1 VLPTLLI
8 AEGVLALVGAF
19 IGLSIGY
26 ISLTGYRETG
36 SPALLRLA
44 SAFTLLFLGFICE
57 ALAIFGYVGILP
69 ILALA
74 TAFFTIAS
82 NFLET
87 LGFFFLAF
95 SYILNVRATQKTSII
110 PLILPLSLPIVQ
122 ISAALKS
129 ISFYLLI
136 YASIETAIAYA
147 KTRRVETLV
156 LSLGLIFLAVSE
168 LLRWISYIEL
178 SWPFWYST
186 SLVLKLIGLSTLLA
200 PIVKFASLKGGVLK
214 NGV

>member
-1 VLPTLLI
+1 LSTLLV
-8 AEGVLALVGAF
+8 AEGVLALIGAF

-26 ISLTGYRETG
+26 ISLTGYREIG

-44 SAFTLLFLGFICE
+44 AAFILLFLGFTFE
-57 ALAIFGYVGILP
+57 ALAIFGYVGVLP

-74 TAFFTIAS
+74 TASFIIAS
-82 NFLET
+82 SFLET

-95 SYILNVRATQKTSII
+95 SYILNVRATQRALAV
-110 PLILPLSLPIVQ
+110 PLILPLSLTVVQ

-136 YASIETAIAYA
+136 YASVETAIAYM
-147 KTRRVETLV
+147 KTRRAETLV
-156 LSLGLIFLAVSE
+156 LSLGLIFLALSE
-168 LLRWISYIEL
+168 LLRWISYVEL

-186 SLVLKLIGLSTLLA
+186 SLILKLIGISTLVA
-200 PIVKFASLKGGVLK
+200 PIVKFASLKGGVLR

>member
-1 VLPTLLI
+1 MSTLLV
-8 AEGVLALVGAF
+8 AEGVLALLGAF

-26 ISLTGYRETG
+26 IALTGYRETG

-44 SAFTLLFLGFICE
+44 SAFILLFLGFTLE
-57 ALAIFGYVGILP
+57 ALAVFGYVGVLP

-82 NFLET
+82 SFLET

-95 SYILNVRATQKTSII
+95 SYLLNVRATQRASIM
-110 PLILPLSLPIVQ
+110 PLILPLNLPVIQ

-136 YASIETAIAYA
+136 YASAETAMAYG
-147 KTRRVETLV
+147 KTRRAETLV

-168 LLRWISYIEL
+168 LVRWISYVEL

-186 SLVLKLIGLSTLLA
+186 SLILKLIGFSTLLA
-200 PIVKFASLKGGVLK
+200 PILKFASLKRGVLK

>member
-1 VLPTLLI
+1 MSTLLV
-8 AEGVLALVGAF
+8 AEGVLALLGAF
-19 IGLSIGY
+19 IGLSIAY
-26 ISLTGYRETG
+26 ISLIGYRETG
-36 SPALLRLA
+36 SPALLRLT
-44 SAFTLLFLGFICE
+44 SAFILLFLGFTCE
-57 ALAIFGYVGILP
+57 ALAVFGYVGVLP

-82 NFLET
+82 SFLET

-95 SYILNVRATQKTSII
+95 SYILNVRATQRVSVM
-110 PLILPLSLPIVQ
+110 PLILPLSLPLIQ

-136 YASIETAIAYA
+136 YAAVETAISYM
-147 KTRRVETLV
+147 KTRRAETLV

-168 LLRWISYIEL
+168 LIRWISYVEL

-186 SLVLKLIGLSTLLA
+186 SLVLKLIGFSALLA

>member
-1 VLPTLLI
+1 MSTLLV
-8 AEGVLALVGAF
+8 AEGMLALLGAF
-19 IGLSIGY
+19 IGLSIAY
-26 ISLTGYRETG
+26 ISLIGYRETG
-36 SPALLRLA
+36 SPALLRLT
-44 SAFTLLFLGFICE
+44 SAFILLFLGFTCE
-57 ALAIFGYVGILP
+57 ALAVFGYVGVLP

-82 NFLET
+82 SFLET

-95 SYILNVRATQKTSII
+95 SYILNVRATQRVSVM
-110 PLILPLSLPIVQ
+110 PLILPLSLPVIQ

-136 YASIETAIAYA
+136 YAAVETAISYM
-147 KTRRVETLV
+147 KTRRAETLV

-168 LLRWISYIEL
+168 LIRWISYVEL

-186 SLVLKLIGLSTLLA
+186 SLVLKLIGFSALLA

>member
-1 VLPTLLI
+1 LSTLLV
-8 AEGVLALVGAF
+8 AEGVLALVAAF

-26 ISLTGYRETG
+26 ISLTGYREIG

-44 SAFTLLFLGFICE
+44 AAFILLFLGFTFE
-57 ALAIFGYVGILP
+57 ALAIFGYVGVLP

-74 TAFFTIAS
+74 TASFIIAS
-82 NFLET
+82 SFLET

-95 SYILNVRATQKTSII
+95 SYILNVRATQRALAV
-110 PLILPLSLPIVQ
+110 PLILPLSLTVVQ

-136 YASIETAIAYA
+136 YASVETAIAYM
-147 KTRRVETLV
+147 KTRRAETVV
-156 LSLGLIFLAVSE
+156 LSLGLIFLALSE
-168 LLRWISYIEL
+168 LLRWISYVEL

-186 SLVLKLIGLSTLLA
+186 SLILKLIGISTLVA
-200 PIVKFASLKGGVLK
+200 PIVKFASLKGGVLR

>member
-1 VLPTLLI
+1 LSTLLV
-8 AEGVLALVGAF
+8 AEGVLALLGAF
-19 IGLSIGY
+19 IGLSIAY
-26 ISLTGYRETG
+26 ISLIGYRETG
-36 SPALLRLA
+36 SPALLRLT
-44 SAFTLLFLGFICE
+44 SAFILLFLGFTCE
-57 ALAIFGYVGILP
+57 ALAVFGYVGVLP

-82 NFLET
+82 SFLET

-95 SYILNVRATQKTSII
+95 SYILNVRATQKVSVM
-110 PLILPLSLPIVQ
+110 PLILPLSLPVIQ

-136 YASIETAIAYA
+136 YAAVETAISYM
-147 KTRRVETLV
+147 KTRRAETLV

-168 LLRWISYIEL
+168 LIRWISYVEL

-186 SLVLKLIGLSTLLA
+186 SLVLKLIGFSALLA

>member
-1 VLPTLLI
+1 LSTLLV
-8 AEGVLALVGAF
+8 AEGVLALLGAF
-19 IGLSIGY
+19 IGLSIAY
-26 ISLTGYRETG
+26 ISLIGYRETG
-36 SPALLRLA
+36 SPALLRLT
-44 SAFTLLFLGFICE
+44 SAFILLFLGFTCE
-57 ALAIFGYVGILP
+57 ALAVFGYVGVLP

-82 NFLET
+82 SFLET

-95 SYILNVRATQKTSII
+95 SYILNVRATQRVSVM
-110 PLILPLSLPIVQ
+110 PLILPLSLPLIQ

-136 YASIETAIAYA
+136 YAAVETAISYM
-147 KTRRVETLV
+147 KTRRAETLV

-168 LLRWISYIEL
+168 LIRWISYVEL

-186 SLVLKLIGLSTLLA
+186 SLVLKLIGFSALLA

>member
-1 VLPTLLI
+1 MLALLI
-8 AEGVLALVGAF
+8 AEGVLVLVGAF
-19 IGLSIGY
+19 IGLVIGY

-44 SAFTLLFLGFICE
+44 AAFILLFLGFICE
-57 ALAIFGYVGILP
+57 SLAIFGYVGVLP

-82 NFLET
+82 NFLQT

-95 SYILNVRATQKTSII
+95 SYILNVRAVQRASIM
-110 PLILPLSLPIVQ
+110 PLILPLSLPVVQ

-129 ISFYLLI
+129 ISFYLLV
-136 YASIETAIAYA
+136 YASVETAIAYVR
-147 KTRRVETLV
+147 TRRVETLA
-156 LSLGLIFLAVSE
+156 LSFGLIFLAVSE
-168 LLRWISYIEL
+168 LLRWISYVEL

-186 SLVLKLIGLSTLLA
+186 SLVLKLVGFSTLLA
-200 PIVKFASLKGGVLK
+200 PIVKFASLKGGC
-214 NGV
+214 

>member
-1 VLPTLLI
+1 LSTLLV
-8 AEGVLALVGAF
+8 AEGMLALLGAF
-19 IGLSIGY
+19 IGLSIAY
-26 ISLTGYRETG
+26 ISLIGYRETG
-36 SPALLRLA
+36 SPALLRLT
-44 SAFTLLFLGFICE
+44 SAFILLFLGFTCE
-57 ALAIFGYVGILP
+57 ALAVFGYVGVLP

-82 NFLET
+82 SFLET

-95 SYILNVRATQKTSII
+95 SYILNVRATQRVSVM
-110 PLILPLSLPIVQ
+110 PLILPLSLPVIQ

-136 YASIETAIAYA
+136 YAAVETAISYM
-147 KTRRVETLV
+147 KTRRAETLV

-168 LLRWISYIEL
+168 LIRWISYVEL

-186 SLVLKLIGLSTLLA
+186 SLVLKLIGFSALLA

>member
-1 VLPTLLI
+1 MSTLLV
-8 AEGVLALVGAF
+8 AEGVLALVAAF

-26 ISLTGYRETG
+26 ISLTGYREIG

-44 SAFTLLFLGFICE
+44 AAFILLFLGFTFE
-57 ALAIFGYVGILP
+57 ALAIFGYVGVLP

-74 TAFFTIAS
+74 TASFIIAS
-82 NFLET
+82 SFLET

-95 SYILNVRATQKTSII
+95 SYILNVRATQRALAV
-110 PLILPLSLPIVQ
+110 PLILPLSLTVVQ

-136 YASIETAIAYA
+136 YASVETAIAYM

-156 LSLGLIFLAVSE
+156 LSLGLIFLALSE
-168 LLRWISYIEL
+168 LLRWISYVEL

-186 SLVLKLIGLSTLLA
+186 SLILKLIGISTLVA
-200 PIVKFASLKGGVLK
+200 PIVKFASLKGVC
-214 NGV
+214 

>member
-1 VLPTLLI
+1 MSTLLV
-8 AEGVLALVGAF
+8 AEGVLALLGAF
-19 IGLSIGY
+19 IGLSIAY
-26 ISLTGYRETG
+26 ISLIGYRETG
-36 SPALLRLA
+36 SPALLRLT
-44 SAFTLLFLGFICE
+44 SAFILLFLGFTCE
-57 ALAIFGYVGILP
+57 ALAVFGYVGVLP

-74 TAFFTIAS
+74 TAFFAIAS
-82 NFLET
+82 SFLET

-95 SYILNVRATQKTSII
+95 SYILNVRATQRVSVM
-110 PLILPLSLPIVQ
+110 PLILPLSLPVIQ

-136 YASIETAIAYA
+136 YAAVETAISYM
-147 KTRRVETLV
+147 KTRRAETLV

-168 LLRWISYIEL
+168 LIRWISYVEL

-186 SLVLKLIGLSTLLA
+186 SLVLKLIGFSALLA

>member
-1 VLPTLLI
+1 LSTLLV
-8 AEGVLALVGAF
+8 AEGVLALLGAF
-19 IGLSIGY
+19 IGLSIAY
-26 ISLTGYRETG
+26 ISLIGYRETG
-36 SPALLRLA
+36 SPALLRLT
-44 SAFTLLFLGFICE
+44 SAFILLFLGFTCE
-57 ALAIFGYVGILP
+57 ALAVFGYVGVLP

-82 NFLET
+82 SFLET

-95 SYILNVRATQKTSII
+95 SYILNVRATQRVSVM
-110 PLILPLSLPIVQ
+110 PLILPLSLPVIQ

-136 YASIETAIAYA
+136 YAAVETAISYM
-147 KTRRVETLV
+147 KTRRAETLV

-168 LLRWISYIEL
+168 LIRWISYVEL

-186 SLVLKLIGLSTLLA
+186 SLVLKLIGFSALLA

>member
-1 VLPTLLI
+1 MVD
-8 AEGVLALVGAF
+8 GVLALIGAF
-19 IGLSIGY
+19 IGLAIGY

-36 SPALLRLA
+36 SPALLRLT
-44 SAFTLLFLGFICE
+44 SAFTLLFLGFTCE
-57 ALAIFGYVGILP
+57 ALAVFGYVGMLP

-74 TAFFTIAS
+74 TAFFTVTAS
-82 NFLET
+82 LLQT

-95 SYILNVRATQKTSII
+95 SYILNVRAAQKALVM
-110 PLILPLSLPIVQ
+110 PLILPLSLPVIQ

-136 YASIETAIAYA
+136 YASVETAIAYM

-156 LSLGLIFLAVSE
+156 LSLGLVFLAVSE
-168 LLRWISYIEL
+168 LIRWMSYVEL

-186 SLVLKLIGLSTLLA
+186 SLILKLIGFSTLLA
-200 PIVKFASLKGGVLK
+200 PIIRFASLKRVS
-214 NGV
+214 

>member
-1 VLPTLLI
+1 MSTLLV
-8 AEGVLALVGAF
+8 AEGVLALVAAF

-26 ISLTGYRETG
+26 ISLTGYREIG

-44 SAFTLLFLGFICE
+44 AAFILLFLGFTFE
-57 ALAIFGYVGILP
+57 ALAIFGYVGVLP

-74 TAFFTIAS
+74 TASFIIAS
-82 NFLET
+82 SFLET

-95 SYILNVRATQKTSII
+95 SYILNVRATQRALAV
-110 PLILPLSLPIVQ
+110 PLILPLSLTVVQ

-136 YASIETAIAYA
+136 YASVETAIAYM
-147 KTRRVETLV
+147 KTRRAETVV
-156 LSLGLIFLAVSE
+156 LSLGLIFLALSE
-168 LLRWISYIEL
+168 LLRWISYVEL

-186 SLVLKLIGLSTLLA
+186 SLILKLIGISTLVA
-200 PIVKFASLKGGVLK
+200 PIVKFASLKGVC
-214 NGV
+214 

>member
-1 VLPTLLI
+1 MSTLLV
-8 AEGVLALVGAF
+8 AEGVLALIGAF

-26 ISLTGYRETG
+26 ISLTGYREIG

-44 SAFTLLFLGFICE
+44 AAFILLFLGFTFE
-57 ALAIFGYVGILP
+57 ALAIFGYVGVLP

-74 TAFFTIAS
+74 TASFIIAS
-82 NFLET
+82 SFLET

-95 SYILNVRATQKTSII
+95 SYILNVRATQRALAV
-110 PLILPLSLPIVQ
+110 PLILPLSLTVVQ

-136 YASIETAIAYA
+136 YASVETAIAYM
-147 KTRRVETLV
+147 KTRRAETLV
-156 LSLGLIFLAVSE
+156 LSLGLIFLALSE
-168 LLRWISYIEL
+168 LLRWISYVEL

-186 SLVLKLIGLSTLLA
+186 SLILKLIGISTLVA
-200 PIVKFASLKGGVLK
+200 PIVKFASLKGGVLR

>member
-1 VLPTLLI
+1 MSTLLV
-8 AEGVLALVGAF
+8 AEGVLALLGAF
-19 IGLSIGY
+19 IGLSIAY
-26 ISLTGYRETG
+26 ISLIGYRETG
-36 SPALLRLA
+36 SPALLRLT
-44 SAFTLLFLGFICE
+44 SAFILLFLGFTCE
-57 ALAIFGYVGILP
+57 ALAVFGYVGVLP

-82 NFLET
+82 SFLET

-95 SYILNVRATQKTSII
+95 SYILNVRATQRVSVM
-110 PLILPLSLPIVQ
+110 PLILPLSLPVIQ

-136 YASIETAIAYA
+136 YAAVETAISYM
-147 KTRRVETLV
+147 KTRRAETLV

-168 LLRWISYIEL
+168 LIRWISYVEL

-186 SLVLKLIGLSTLLA
+186 SLVLKLIGFSALLA

>member
-1 VLPTLLI
+1 LSTLLV
-8 AEGVLALVGAF
+8 AEGVLALVAAF

-26 ISLTGYRETG
+26 ISLTGYREIG

-44 SAFTLLFLGFICE
+44 AAFILLFLGFTFE
-57 ALAIFGYVGILP
+57 ALAIFGYVGVLP

-74 TAFFTIAS
+74 TASFIIAS
-82 NFLET
+82 SFLET

-95 SYILNVRATQKTSII
+95 SYILNVRATQRALAV
-110 PLILPLSLPIVQ
+110 PLILPLSLTVVQ

-136 YASIETAIAYA
+136 YASVETAIAYM
-147 KTRRVETLV
+147 KTRRAETVV
-156 LSLGLIFLAVSE
+156 LSLGLIFLALSE
-168 LLRWISYIEL
+168 LLRWISYVEL

-186 SLVLKLIGLSTLLA
+186 SLILKLIGISTLVA
-200 PIVKFASLKGGVLK
+200 PIVKFASLKGVC
-214 NGV
+214 

>member
-1 VLPTLLI
+1 LSTLLV
-8 AEGVLALVGAF
+8 AEGVLALLGAF
-19 IGLSIGY
+19 IGLSIAY
-26 ISLTGYRETG
+26 ISLIGYRETG
-36 SPALLRLA
+36 SPALLRLT
-44 SAFTLLFLGFICE
+44 SAFILLFLGFTCE
-57 ALAIFGYVGILP
+57 ALAVFGYVGVLP

-74 TAFFTIAS
+74 TAFFAIAS
-82 NFLET
+82 SFLET

-95 SYILNVRATQKTSII
+95 SYILNVRATQKVSVM
-110 PLILPLSLPIVQ
+110 PLILPLSLPVIQ

-136 YASIETAIAYA
+136 YAAVETAISYM
-147 KTRRVETLV
+147 KTRRAETLV

-168 LLRWISYIEL
+168 LIRWISYVEL

-186 SLVLKLIGLSTLLA
+186 SLVLKLIGFSALLA

>member
-1 VLPTLLI
+1 LSTLLV
-8 AEGVLALVGAF
+8 AEGVLALLGAF
-19 IGLSIGY
+19 IGLSIAY
-26 ISLTGYRETG
+26 ISLIGYRETG
-36 SPALLRLA
+36 SPALLRLT
-44 SAFTLLFLGFICE
+44 SAFILLFLGFTCE
-57 ALAIFGYVGILP
+57 ALAVFGYVGVLP

-74 TAFFTIAS
+74 TAFFAIAS
-82 NFLET
+82 SFLET

-95 SYILNVRATQKTSII
+95 SYILNVRATQRVSVM
-110 PLILPLSLPIVQ
+110 PLILPLSLPVIQ

-136 YASIETAIAYA
+136 YAAVETAISYM
-147 KTRRVETLV
+147 KTRRAETLV

-168 LLRWISYIEL
+168 LIRWISYVEL

-186 SLVLKLIGLSTLLA
+186 SLVLKLIGFSALLA